1 MDALNFPIKFTPSFH
16 YRIWGGELLKKKL
29 NKNSSENN
37 IGESWEISTVPNF
50 CSIVEKGVFK
60 GKSLNELIELFQE
73 KLLGTYV
80 FEKYGKEFPL
90 LIKFI
95 DAKEKLS
102 IQVHPDDEYALKNHN
117 SFGKNEMWYILD
129 SQNNSDLTI
138 GFNQNV
144 NKNQVAESL
153 QKSEI
158 TSLLNEI
165 HPKPSEVYFLPA
177 GRVHAIGK
185 NVLLAEIQQTSD
197 VTYRVYDY
205 DRIDKDGKKRELH
218 LDAALEV
225 MDYSKLE
232 KANIDYEEKPNELN
246 LIQKTPFFNTYKL
259 YFNQQITLNFSE
271 ESFSILIQTKGNS
284 KIIVNQNDEEL
295 KFGET
300 LLIPACVT
308 SFQLETWSDSE
319 VLLVRV
325 EPE

>member
-1 MDALNFPIKFTPSFH
+1 MNNLNFPIKFTPSFH
-16 YRIWGGELLKKKL
+16 YRIWGGELLKEKL
-29 NKNSSENN
+29 NKNISENN

-50 CSIVEKGVFK
+50 CSVVEKGTLK
-60 GKSLNELIELFQE
+60 GKNLSELIELFQE

-102 IQVHPDDEYALKNHN
+102 IQVHPDDEYALKKHQ

-129 SQNNSDLTI
+129 SQEDSDLTI
-138 GFNQNV
+138 GFNQKV
-144 NKNQVAESL
+144 TKNQVAESL
-153 QKSEI
+153 QNSKI

-165 HPKPSEVYFLPA
+165 HPKPSEIYYLPA

-225 MDYSKLE
+225 MNYSKLE
-232 KANIDYEEKPNELN
+232 KANTEYEEKRNELN

-259 YFNQQITLNFSE
+259 SFNKRFSINFSE
-271 ESFSILIQTKGNS
+271 DSFTILIQTKGNS
-284 KIIVNQNDEEL
+284 KLIINDEEEEL

-300 LLIPACVT
+300 LLIPACLT
-308 SFQLETWSDSE
+308 SYQIDTLTDSE
-319 VLLVRV
+319 LLLVRV
-325 EPE
+325 ERD